1 MEFGSKNLFM
11 LYSHVHNSQ
20 VMECLRKHFHRLSK
34 PCGAVLAPK
43 QVCVSLTSSSY
54 TYSCCFLYLQV
65 TANKDARVDY
75 VLMKSCKDGIE
86 VF

>member
-43 QVCVSLTSSSY
+43 QVCV
-54 TYSCCFLYLQV
+54 
-65 TANKDARVDY
+65 VDQFQ
-75 VLMKSCKDGIE
+75 LHL
-86 VF
+86 